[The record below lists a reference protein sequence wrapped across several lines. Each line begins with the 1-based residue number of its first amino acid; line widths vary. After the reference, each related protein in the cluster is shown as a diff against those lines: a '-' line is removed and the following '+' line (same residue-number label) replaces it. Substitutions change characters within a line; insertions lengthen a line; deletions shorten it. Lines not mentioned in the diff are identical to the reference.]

1 MAEPVGEAGG
11 PPIRPHERVRPP
23 KLLIFGIT
31 ITGILNNTLI
41 GPSLPDIVADFGR
54 SDSGAGIIVAAGS
67 LPGVVVAP
75 AIGLAADRY
84 GRRKVLTPCLLAF
97 SVFGLCA
104 AAAPT
109 FELLVVARL
118 LQGFGTAGL
127 INLAVVLISDHWDG
141 VERTALIGRNA
152 AVLTLGLAVA
162 PPVGGLLADA
172 AGWRTSLML
181 YAVGLPA
188 AAFVWRLLP
197 EDRPDVAASMGDQLR
212 GARTALANPVV
223 LATLGSGVLVFVMI
237 FGGFLTAFPIHL
249 EDDFGLGAGAR
260 GAMIAV
266 PALSSCLIA
275 FNLGRIRERFALRGL
290 LILAGC
296 TYVVAFAGIAA
307 SGLLVGIAAAS
318 VIYGIGE
325 GVFIPSL
332 QDAVADAAPPE
343 QRGAVFAVWVGAAR
357 LGQTLGPL
365 LVAGALTFTT
375 TTGVFVLATGLAL
388 VLLMGQIVGPIGRSS
403 DGAGSA
409 AR

>member
-1 MAEPVGEAGG
+1 MSEPVGEAGRAPTRRG
-11 PPIRPHERVRPP
+11 PRPP
-23 KLLIFGIT
+23 RLLIFGIT

-54 SDSGAGIIVAAGS
+54 SDSSAGFIVAAGS

-84 GRRKVLTPCLLAF
+84 GRRNVLTPCLLAF

-109 FELLVVARL
+109 FEFLVAARL

-162 PPVGGLLADA
+162 PPIGGVIADVA
-172 AGWRTSLML
+172 DWRVALTL

-188 AAFVWRLLP
+188 AAAVWRLLP
-197 EDRPDVAASMGDQLR
+197 EDRPTETVTMGEQLR
-212 GARTALANPVV
+212 GARGALRNPVV
-223 LATLGSGVLVFVMI
+223 LATLGSGVLVFIMI
-237 FGGFLTAFPIHL
+237 FGGFLTAFPLHL
-249 EDDFGLGAGAR
+249 EQEFGLGAGAR
-260 GAMIAV
+260 GALIAV
-266 PALSSCLIA
+266 PALSACVVA
-275 FNLGRIRERFALRGL
+275 FNLGRIRARLPVRRL
-290 LILAGC
+290 LVIAGC
-296 TYVVAFAGIAA
+296 TYVIAFGGIAA
-307 SGLLVGIAAAS
+307 SGVLPGIVLAGM
-318 VIYGIGE
+318 IYGIGE

-332 QDAVADAAPPE
+332 QDAVAEAAPAD

-365 LVAGALTFTT
+365 LVGGVLTLTS
-375 TTGVFVLATGLAL
+375 TTGVFVLATVLAL
-388 VLLMGQIVGPIGRSS
+388 FLLLAQVFGPIGRTS
-403 DGAGSA
+403 DPAPSP